1 MMPVLSASDLGK
13 AYGREWALRHCTLDL
28 PAGAVVGLVG
38 PNGAGKTTFLE
49 LAVGLLAPSHG
60 ELRLWGELLRERP
73 GLLADLGFVAQDAPL
88 YPTFRVND
96 MLTFGRR
103 MNPVWDDGWA
113 RERLHALHIP
123 LDQLAG
129 SLSGGER
136 AQVSLT
142 LALAKRPRLLLLD
155 EPVAGLDP
163 LARRSFLR
171 VLMEAVAEHEL
182 TVVLSSH
189 LITELERVCDYL
201 VLVMGSEVRLAGE
214 IEQLVA
220 EHKVLTGPRDVNPHL
235 PGVAEIV
242 LAEHAAR
249 QTTLVARMLGPIHH
263 PAWTAEDIGLEEL
276 ILAHM
281 SSPGK
286 PDHQGWVAEIDR
298 AKVHAWPG

>member
-1 MMPVLSASDLGK
+1 MMPVLSARDLGK
-13 AYGREWALRHCTLDL
+13 AYGATWALRHCTVDL

-38 PNGAGKTTFLE
+38 PNGAGKSTLLE
-49 LAVGLLAPSHG
+49 LAVGLLAPTHG
-60 ELRLWGELLRERP
+60 ELRLWGELLGERP
-73 GLLADLGFVAQDAPL
+73 ELLADLGFVAQDAPL
-88 YPTFRVND
+88 YPTFRVKD
-96 MLTFGRR
+96 MLILGGR
-103 MNPVWDDGWA
+103 MNRVWDDSWA
-113 RERLHALHIP
+113 RGRLRALGIP
-123 LDQLAG
+123 LDQRAG
-129 SLSGGER
+129 SLSGGQR

-171 VLMEAVAEHEL
+171 VLMETVAEHEL

-201 VLVMGSEVRLAGE
+201 VLLMASEVRLAGP

-220 EHKVLTGPRDVNPHL
+220 EHKVLTGPRDTDPHL

-249 QTTLVARMLGPIHH
+249 QTTLVARMTGSVHH

-281 SSPGK
+281 GGSSVS
-286 PDHQGWVAEIDR
+286 PDHDGSVVGIDR
-298 AKVHAWPG
+298 AKVHA

>member
-1 MMPVLSASDLGK
+1 MTSVLSARDLGK
-13 AYGREWALRHCTLDL
+13 AYGSKWALRHCTVDV

-38 PNGAGKTTFLE
+38 PNGAGKTTLLE
-49 LAVGLLAPSHG
+49 LAVGLLAPTHG
-60 ELRLWGELLRERP
+60 ELRLWGELLGDRP
-73 GLLADLGFVAQDAPL
+73 ELLRDLGFVAQDAPL
-88 YPTFRVND
+88 YPTFPVND
-96 MLTFGRR
+96 LLRLGRQ
-103 MNPVWDDGWA
+103 MNPVWDAVWA
-113 RERLHALHIP
+113 RERLGALDIP
-123 LDQLAG
+123 LDQRAG
-129 SLSGGER
+129 SLSGGQR

-201 VLVMGSEVRLAGE
+201 VLLMASEVRLAGQ
-214 IEQLVA
+214 IEQLVD
-220 EHKVLTGPRDVNPHL
+220 EHKVLTGPRNTDPHL
-235 PGVAEIV
+235 PGVADIV

-249 QTTLVARMLGPIHH
+249 QTTLVARMAGPVLH

-276 ILAHM
+276 ILAYM
-281 SSPGK
+281 GAPEASPDRDGS
-286 PDHQGWVAEIDR
+286 VVEIDR
-298 AKVHAWPG
+298 ASVHA